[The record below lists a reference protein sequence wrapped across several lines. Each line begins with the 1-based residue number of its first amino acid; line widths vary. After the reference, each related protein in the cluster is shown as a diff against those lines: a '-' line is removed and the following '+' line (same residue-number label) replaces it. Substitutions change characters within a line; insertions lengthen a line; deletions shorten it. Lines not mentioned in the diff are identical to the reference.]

1 MTKYTGGCHCGAVKY
16 EVEADLS
23 EVMDCNCS
31 HCAKKGF
38 LLAFVPADQFQLLSG
53 EESLTE
59 YRFNKKAIAHLFCS
73 ICGVQSFGRGSG
85 PDGKEVVALNARC
98 LDGIDMSTL
107 TIKHVD
113 GKSW

>member
-113 GKSW
+113 GK

>member
-16 EVEADLS
+16 EVETDLS

-98 LDGIDMSTL
+98 LDG
-107 TIKHVD
+107 
-113 GKSW
+113 